1 MVLDIG
7 TILSQWQSGGVFDY
21 LLPFL
26 LVFAIVFG
34 ILSTTNILGANKGI
48 SVIIAVVVG
57 LLSLKFNFVSE
68 FFGEVFSRLAVGLSV
83 LLVLLIL
90 IGLFIPDDERRYWFW
105 GLGAIGVVI
114 AIVVVAQSFER
125 LGYYS
130 GVYENY
136 AGWIIGA
143 VLLLGLIIAV
153 ATSGGNKDGSGSR
166 GAGGSIPVIANLTPW
181 RDK

>member
-1 MVLDIG
+1 M
-7 TILSQWQSGGVFDY
+7 
-21 LLPFL
+21 
-26 LVFAIVFG
+26 
-34 ILSTTNILGANKGI
+34 
-48 SVIIAVVVG
+48 
-57 LLSLKFNFVSE
+57 
-68 FFGEVFSRLAVGLSV
+68 
-83 LLVLLIL
+83 
-90 IGLFIPDDERRYWFW
+90 
-105 GLGAIGVVI
+105 I